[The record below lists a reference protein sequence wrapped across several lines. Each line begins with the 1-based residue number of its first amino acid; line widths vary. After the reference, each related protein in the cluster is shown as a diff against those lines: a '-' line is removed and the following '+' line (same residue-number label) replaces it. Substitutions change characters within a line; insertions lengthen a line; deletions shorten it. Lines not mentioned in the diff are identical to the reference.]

1 MFFDKFQSFDH
12 LFVCTFALDLFCT
25 NRGVG
30 VKGDSDNL
38 GSRWYGFYFEKFAAV
53 KKVQY
58 LLFNERKLN
67 QGKNYSEIWPLNCN
81 AVLWLWE
88 PPWSLPIINNYWV
101 KCIKNLKRILL
112 ETMKSVKK
120 RVLLS
125 RGTYSICSGVADRN
139 ILNPNN
145 INTINYSNF

>member
-12 LFVCTFALDLFCT
+12 LFALLHLICLAQFRIPMIWFLLWKICCSKKSAVLF
-25 NRGVG
+25 
-30 VKGDSDNL
+30 D
-38 GSRWYGFYFEKFAAV
+38 
-53 KKVQY
+53 
-58 LLFNERKLN
+58 ERKLN

>member
-12 LFVCTFALDLFCT
+12 LFVGTFALDMFCT

-58 LLFNERKLN
+58 FLMKKNWIRERITVKL
-67 QGKNYSEIWPLNCN
+67 G
-81 AVLWLWE
+81 LWIVMQSFDYE
-88 PPWSLPIINNYWV
+88 SRPEAYIINSYWV